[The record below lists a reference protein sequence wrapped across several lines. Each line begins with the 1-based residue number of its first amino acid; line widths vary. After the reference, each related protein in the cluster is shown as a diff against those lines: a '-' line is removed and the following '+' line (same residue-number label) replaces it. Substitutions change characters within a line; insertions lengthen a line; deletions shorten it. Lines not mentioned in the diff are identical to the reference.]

1 MSTNTKTII
10 FFLGLPTILLIIGFI
25 LFPIPSNET
34 HKILLIPLFLSLS
47 ILAIGFFKRNHDWL
61 MIGWILFAFYW
72 STQPSILYIGEQGDI
87 VNAIICII
95 GVYILFYLAYHEWLS
110 KIRGE
115 DLSHLRWAA
124 GVAIIA
130 GFIYFIMDATPL
142 AYYLIEIVASQ
153 SAWLLGL
160 FTQPVYVK
168 GDYIV
173 YKLAHIHIIFACTA
187 VQSMV
192 LFVGM
197 ILPLNVDLKRKII
210 GLLVTVTPVYLL
222 NLVRN
227 ALITYLVGVKGGSF
241 FSMAHN
247 VIGKGGSLIALV
259 IILFIVGKILP
270 EIFDEIIALMD
281 LPKRKGPIEEVVG
294 RIISRRK

>member
-1 MSTNTKTII
+1 MDDNIKISI
-10 FFLGLPTILLIIGFI
+10 FFFGLPTILLIIGYI
-25 LFPIPSNET
+25 LFPTPSKET
-34 HKILLIPLFLSLS
+34 HMILLIPLFSALS
-47 ILAIGFFKRNHDWL
+47 ILAIGFLRRSHDL
-61 MIGWILFAFYW
+61 LIIGWILFALYW

-87 VNAIICII
+87 VNAIICIL

-115 DLSHLRWAA
+115 DLSHLKWAA
-124 GVAIIA
+124 GVAIVA
-130 GFIYFIMDATPL
+130 GFIYFTFDATPL

-153 SAWLLGL
+153 SAWLLSI
-160 FTQPVYVK
+160 FTQPVYVE

-210 GLLVTVTPVYLL
+210 GLIVTVIPVYLL

-227 ALITYLVGVKGGSF
+227 ALVLYLVGIKGGSF
-241 FSMAHN
+241 FFMAHN

-259 IILFIVGKILP
+259 ILLFIVGRILP

-281 LPKRKGPIEEVVG
+281 LPKRRGPIEDLVG
-294 RIISRRK
+294 KLISRGR